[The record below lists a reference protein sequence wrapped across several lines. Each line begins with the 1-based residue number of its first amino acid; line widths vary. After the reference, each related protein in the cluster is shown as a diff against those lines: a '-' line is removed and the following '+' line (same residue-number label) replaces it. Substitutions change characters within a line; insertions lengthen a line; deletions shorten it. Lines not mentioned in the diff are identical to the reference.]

1 MTVTFY
7 AIINTTQG
15 LYEGHMR
22 IGKLA
27 AIYSMII
34 GIAML
39 GMWTVFV
46 TTGQVPE
53 LSTEPI
59 RVSMHIIGEVVTALV
74 LIAGGI
80 GLLVVGARIADEAAQ
95 PLHAL
100 GVLAIALGLGFLI
113 SAIVSFVI
121 SQRLGLIERGPAAP
135 RTDPAAEAEG
145 RR

>member
-1 MTVTFY
+1 
-7 AIINTTQG
+7 
-15 LYEGHMR
+15 MR

-74 LIAGGI
+74 LIAGGYGVWAGKKW
-80 GLLVVGARIADEAAQ
+80 GLQAYMLSMGMLLYTLIVSPGYYAQSGDAVMVGMFAVFFVI
-95 PLHAL
+95 
-100 GVLAIALGLGFLI
+100 AIAFTGLSFL
-113 SAIVSFVI
+113 
-121 SQRLGLIERGPAAP
+121 
-135 RTDPAAEAEG
+135 RTAEYLPEVKKVK
-145 RR
+145 